1 MCPGPHGRRAQRS
14 AQVHVR
20 TAASSLLHVAR
31 ERRRLE
37 TMNAMKT
44 LPIVLGLVLL
54 ASPVLASRHPTSC
67 NKIRA
72 AVDAGK
78 TQQQV
83 AKDMKTSMDHVK
95 HCTAQSGG
103 DAAK

>member
-1 MCPGPHGRRAQRS
+1 VSVVAQARPRAAGRWRIRP
-14 AQVHVR
+14 R
-20 TAASSLLHVAR
+20 PRPTELSLLALVAVA
-31 ERRRLE
+31 LVIG
-37 TMNAMKT
+37 AGS
-44 LPIVLGLVLL
+44 LG
-54 ASPVLASRHPTSC
+54 ATQRF
-67 NKIRA
+67 RA